1 MSAIDTDTLK
11 SASDLN
17 IIFDTRP
24 EVIALLQ
31 IRHDSLLEFGR
42 LIKTTKIVNEDGL
55 NNITYRTKSPSA
67 PLRTVPPNSDETIE
81 GFDFGTNTGQAL
93 AILGS
98 GASFGQDTGDF
109 ELQKAIEAAKAQAS
123 LGGFVGGGLFANPDF
138 PITLGEAFL
147 GKSGTIVSQS
157 ISNLT
162 PSQLQEF
169 LEKFGSA

>member
-81 GFDFGTNTGQAL
+81 EWTSYLEINPNPV
-93 AILGS
+93 
-98 GASFGQDTGDF
+98 TGDGLL
-109 ELQKAIEAAKAQAS
+109 EMDLVLLKDARKMLSRPDAS
-123 LGGFVGGGLFANPDF
+123 A
-138 PITLGEAFL
+138 
-147 GKSGTIVSQS
+147 
-157 ISNLT
+157 
-162 PSQLQEF
+162 
-169 LEKFGSA
+169 